1 MMSLKG
7 LVLGPMLFNI
17 FINVIDS
24 GITCTLSK
32 FADDTELSTAVDTL
46 EGRNFIH
53 RVLDRL
59 EKWAHMNLMRFNKA
73 RYKVLHLGQGNLRY
87 LYRLGEELLES
98 NSAEKDLGVLVD
110 KKLDMSQQCALVA
123 WKANYILGCIKTG
136 VASRER
142 EMNVPFYSA
151 LVRFQT
157 WGPQYRKDTELLE
170 RMQRRATKMIRGLE
184 HLSYEG
190 KLRELGLFSLKKRR
204 LPGDLIAAF
213 QYLKGVYKQEGK
225 LPTVYMG

>member
-59 EKWAHMNLMRFNKA
+59 EKWAHMNLMKFNKM
-73 RYKVLHLGQGNLRY
+73 KCGVVHLGRRNPRHQDLLRTP
-87 LYRLGEELLES
+87 G
-98 NSAEKDLGVLVD
+98 
-110 KKLDMSQQCALVA
+110 
-123 WKANYILGCIKTG
+123 WKT
-136 VASRER
+136 
-142 EMNVPFYSA
+142 P
-151 LVRFQT
+151 
-157 WGPQYRKDTELLE
+157 
-170 RMQRRATKMIRGLE
+170 
-184 HLSYEG
+184 
-190 KLRELGLFSLKKRR
+190 
-204 LPGDLIAAF
+204 
-213 QYLKGVYKQEGK
+213 
-225 LPTVYMG
+225 